1 MDIRPL
7 SEHDL
12 EDIVRIDE
20 QISGQR
26 RAEHWETRIT
36 YAIRRD
42 AEGSWVAE
50 ESGQVIGFLM
60 ADVRGEEFGFS
71 RPTGWL
77 EVLAVRPEH
86 QRQDIA
92 SALVARVTSRFKAQ
106 GVEDVRTLVGDT
118 HPDLRH
124 FFESA
129 GFQAE
134 PVAVLHKKLEAV
146 GA

>member
-12 EDIVRIDE
+12 EYIVRIDE
-20 QISGQR
+20 QISGLR
-26 RAEHWETRIT
+26 RADHWETRIT

-50 ESGQVIGFLM
+50 EDGRVVGFLM
-60 ADVRGEEFGFS
+60 ADVRGEEYGFS

-86 QRQDIA
+86 RRKDIA
-92 SALVARVTSRFKAQ
+92 SSLMAKAILRFRAQ
-106 GVEDVRTLVGDT
+106 GVKDIRTLVGDS
-118 HPDLRH
+118 HPGLRQ
-124 FFESA
+124 FFENA

-146 GA
+146 EA